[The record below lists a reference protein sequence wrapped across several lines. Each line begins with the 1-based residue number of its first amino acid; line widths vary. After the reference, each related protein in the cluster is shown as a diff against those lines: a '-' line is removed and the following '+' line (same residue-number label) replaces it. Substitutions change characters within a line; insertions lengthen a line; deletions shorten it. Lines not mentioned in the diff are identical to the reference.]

1 MTAVVVPNPGLSEGQ
16 QAIIARDYAMT
27 ENLLLISQRIP
38 LVHYALERM
47 QVSYNG
53 EHQQH
58 PLLYPLVLANRDE
71 LIKQGCT
78 FKLKSADLQILPQ

>member
-1 MTAVVVPNPGLSEGQ
+1 MVIPNPTLTQGQ
-16 QAIIARDYAMT
+16 QAIIANDYAMT
-27 ENLLLISQRIP
+27 DGELLISQRIP
-38 LVHYALERM
+38 LMHYALERM

-71 LIKQGCT
+71 LVAKGCI
-78 FKLKSADLQILPQ
+78 FKLRSPDLRDS